1 MGHQDDFLGGSAP
14 EAPFLHQRPD
24 LPRAGAILRA
34 QPELDASDDALLDEA
49 LVAIVRAL
57 AALRSAER

>member
-1 MGHQDDFLGGSAP
+1 MGRLDDFLGGSAP

-24 LPRAGAILRA
+24 LLRAGAIQPAR
-34 QPELDASDDALLDEA
+34 PELGASDGARLDEA
-49 LVAIVRAL
+49 VLVIVRAL